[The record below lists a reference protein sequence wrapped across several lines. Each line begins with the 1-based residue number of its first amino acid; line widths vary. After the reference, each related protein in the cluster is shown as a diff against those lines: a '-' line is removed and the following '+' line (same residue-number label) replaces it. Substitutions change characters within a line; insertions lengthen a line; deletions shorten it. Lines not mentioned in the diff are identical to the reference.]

1 MKRLIVLGTLV
12 LMGSLSRGALLE
24 TTSEAERFIDQ
35 HYTTERSRRL
45 ALKKLDAILDDAKLS
60 DADKEARVRA
70 AFLVVRSPAANAGD
84 AGDRLLY
91 TAVLTWRVHSLA
103 VAHDLD
109 GRYES
114 IVSRERLAEAK
125 SSQSAEAS
133 SERRR
138 ADGQASA
145 AEKSGALN
153 AEAGLVFGIIP
164 KLAANAE
171 GRTAKTSSS
180 TSSSGSASAWTRQ
193 DQAALNNRYESVMKE
208 LSATKLSG
216 LHIRFVVEFTNH
228 SDRDMVVPEGSVIPV
243 YAGSASFSVMA
254 KMESSVALNIPARGT
269 VDIAFRGDLAT
280 TAARE
285 LVDFMR
291 TRAPVIAPE
300 KSPLLVIRS
309 TDGAVRNAVN
319 ESARVACARIVCGA
333 YAWNVRRT
341 LDGRPVTIR
350 QALEAVNSRYDVPP
364 FAWEGNRLKT
374 VCGAV
379 CGAFDLERVP
389 CVETDAGISIGW
401 DDILEPLPD
410 GDLRFG
416 VMKAKVFVQAR
427 NRRWD
432 DLTPES
438 RQKLVARLSELDRDR
453 TAQCLLG
460 MCYERGLG
468 FEKSDAEAVKWYR
481 KSAEQGYAIA
491 QNNLGYMYSDGR
503 GVEQSEA
510 EAVKW
515 YRKAAE
521 QGHVYAQY
529 NLGTCYD
536 EGRGVKQSDAEAVK
550 WYRKSAEQG
559 DADAQNNLGVMY
571 ESGRGVE
578 QSNVEAVKW
587 YRKSAEQGDATAQC
601 NLGVMYENGRGVEQS
616 EAEAV
621 KWYRKSAEQGYA
633 CAQCNLGVMYENGRG
648 VEQSEA
654 EAVKWYRKSAEQG
667 YACAQCNLGLM
678 YEKGRGVEQ
687 SDMEA
692 VKWYR
697 KSAEQGYARA
707 QCYLGEMYY
716 DGRGVEKSD
725 MEAVKWA
732 RKSAEQGYARA
743 QCHLGFMYEEGRGVE
758 QSDMEAVKWYRKSAE
773 QGHAT
778 AQCNLGWMYES
789 GRGVEQSNVEA
800 VKWYRK
806 AAEQGHATAQC
817 NLGWMYENGRGVEQ
831 SNVEAAKWY
840 RKAAE
845 QGNSRAQYNLGE
857 MYYYGRGVEQ
867 SDVEAAKW
875 YHKSAEQGY
884 INAQNDLGW
893 MYRNG
898 RGVEQSDMEAV
909 KWYRKSAEQGHA
921 TAQKNLAWMYREGR
935 GVERSNA
942 EAIKWYR
949 KAEQNGCKLSDNER
963 NFMNGVTR

>member
-1 MKRLIVLGTLV
+1 MKRLIVLGALA

-60 DADKEARVRA
+60 DAGKEARVRA

-491 QNNLGYMYSDGR
+491 QNNLGYMYMYSDGR

-536 EGRGVKQSDAEAVK
+536 KGRGVKQSDAEAVK

-559 DADAQNNLGVMY
+559 YAYAQNNLGVMY
-571 ESGRGVE
+571 ENGRGVEQSDVEAVKWYRKAAEQGDADAQCDLGWMYRNGHGVGQSDTEAVKWYRKSAEQGNATAQCNLGWMYESGRGVEQSNVEAVKWYRKSAEQGYVRAQYNLGVMYGNGRGVE

-601 NLGVMYENGRGVEQS
+601 NLGWMYEN
-616 EAEAV
+616 
-621 KWYRKSAEQGYA
+621 
-633 CAQCNLGVMYENGRG
+633 
-648 VEQSEA
+648 
-654 EAVKWYRKSAEQG
+654 
-667 YACAQCNLGLM
+667 
-678 YEKGRGVEQ
+678 
-687 SDMEA
+687 
-692 VKWYR
+692 
-697 KSAEQGYARA
+697 
-707 QCYLGEMYY
+707 
-716 DGRGVEKSD
+716 
-725 MEAVKWA
+725 
-732 RKSAEQGYARA
+732 
-743 QCHLGFMYEEGRGVE
+743 
-758 QSDMEAVKWYRKSAE
+758 
-773 QGHAT
+773 
-778 AQCNLGWMYES
+778 

-806 AAEQGHATAQC
+806 SAEQGNARAQC
-817 NLGWMYENGRGVEQ
+817 NLGWMYQNGHGVGQ
-831 SNVEAAKWY
+831 SDAEAVKWY
-840 RKAAE
+840 RKSTE
-845 QGNSRAQYNLGE
+845 QGNAYAQNNLGF
-857 MYYYGRGVEQ
+857 MYE
-867 SDVEAAKW
+867 K
-875 YHKSAEQGY
+875 
-884 INAQNDLGW
+884 
-893 MYRNG
+893 G

>member
-1 MKRLIVLGTLV
+1 MKRLIVLGTLALV
-12 LMGSLSRGALLE
+12 GSLSRGALLE

-164 KLAANAE
+164 KLASNAE

-228 SDRDMVVPEGSVIPV
+228 SDRDMVVPEGSIIPV

-341 LDGRPVTIR
+341 LDGQPVTIR

-364 FAWEGNRLKT
+364 FAWEGNWLKT

-401 DDILEPLPD
+401 DDISEPLPD

-468 FEKSDAEAVKWYR
+468 LEKSDVEAVKWYR

-559 DADAQNNLGVMY
+559 YGFAQGL
-571 ESGRGVE
+571 
-578 QSNVEAVKW
+578 
-587 YRKSAEQGDATAQC
+587 
-601 NLGVMYENGRGVEQS
+601 
-616 EAEAV
+616 
-621 KWYRKSAEQGYA
+621 
-633 CAQCNLGVMYENGRG
+633 
-648 VEQSEA
+648 
-654 EAVKWYRKSAEQG
+654 
-667 YACAQCNLGLM
+667 LGLM

-687 SDMEA
+687 SDTEA

-697 KSAEQGYARA
+697 KFAEQGDAIA
-707 QCYLGEMYY
+707 QFL
-716 DGRGVEKSD
+716 
-725 MEAVKWA
+725 
-732 RKSAEQGYARA
+732 
-743 QCHLGFMYEEGRGVE
+743 LGFMYQKGRGVE
-758 QSDMEAVKWYRKSAE
+758 QSDMEAAKWYRKSAE
-773 QGHAT
+773 QGDAD
-778 AQCNLGWMYES
+778 AQNKLGYMYQN
-789 GRGVEQSNVEA
+789 GRGVEQSDVEA

-806 AAEQGHATAQC
+806 AAEQGHANAQ
-817 NLGWMYENGRGVEQ
+817 NDLGWMYQKGRGVEQ

-840 RKAAE
+840 RKSAE
-845 QGNSRAQYNLGE
+845 QGNFHAQFNLGL
-857 MYYYGRGVEQ
+857 MYQNGHGVEQSDMEAVKWFRKSAEQGHAGAQFNLGWMYQKGRGVEQ

-875 YHKSAEQGY
+875 F
-884 INAQNDLGW
+884 
-893 MYRNG
+893 
-898 RGVEQSDMEAV
+898 
-909 KWYRKSAEQGHA
+909 RKSAEQGHA
-921 TAQKNLAWMYREGR
+921 TAQNWLAWMYREGH
-935 GVERSNA
+935 GLEQSNA

-963 NFMNGVTR
+963 NFMNRVTR

>member
-1 MKRLIVLGTLV
+1 MKMKRLIVLGTLA

-125 SSQSAEAS
+125 SAQSAETS

-401 DDILEPLPD
+401 DDISEPLPD

-460 MCYERGLG
+460 MCYDRGLG
-468 FEKSDAEAVKWYR
+468 LEKSDAEAVKWYR

-491 QNNLGYMYSDGR
+491 QNQLGYMYQKGR
-503 GVEQSEA
+503 GVEQSNVEA
-510 EAVKW
+510 VKWFRKSAEQGNATAQFNLGWMYENGRGVEKSNTEAVKW
-515 YRKAAE
+515 YRKSAE
-521 QGHVYAQY
+521 QGNARSQC
-529 NLGTCYD
+529 NLGEMYVN
-536 EGRGVKQSDAEAVK
+536 GRGVEKSNTEAVK

-559 DADAQNNLGVMY
+559 DASAQV
-571 ESGRGVE
+571 S
-578 QSNVEAVKW
+578 
-587 YRKSAEQGDATAQC
+587 
-601 NLGVMYENGRGVEQS
+601 
-616 EAEAV
+616 
-621 KWYRKSAEQGYA
+621 
-633 CAQCNLGVMYENGRG
+633 
-648 VEQSEA
+648 
-654 EAVKWYRKSAEQG
+654 
-667 YACAQCNLGLM
+667 LGLM
-678 YEKGRGVEQ
+678 YENGRGVEQ

-697 KSAEQGYARA
+697 KSAEQGYGLA
-707 QCYLGEMYY
+707 QGFLGWMYEN
-716 DGRGVEKSD
+716 GRGVEKSNT
-725 MEAVKWA
+725 
-732 RKSAEQGYARA
+732 
-743 QCHLGFMYEEGRGVE
+743 
-758 QSDMEAVKWYRKSAE
+758 EAVKWYRKFAE
-773 QGHAT
+773 QGDAT
-778 AQCNLGWMYES
+778 AQSNLGVMYAD

-800 VKWYRK
+800 VKWF
-806 AAEQGHATAQC
+806 
-817 NLGWMYENGRGVEQ
+817 
-831 SNVEAAKWY
+831 
-840 RKAAE
+840 
-845 QGNSRAQYNLGE
+845 
-857 MYYYGRGVEQ
+857 
-867 SDVEAAKW
+867 
-875 YHKSAEQGY
+875 
-884 INAQNDLGW
+884 
-893 MYRNG
+893 
-898 RGVEQSDMEAV
+898 
-909 KWYRKSAEQGHA
+909 RKSAEQGNA

>member
-1 MKRLIVLGTLV
+1 MKMKRLIVLGTLA

-125 SSQSAEAS
+125 SAQSAETS

-401 DDILEPLPD
+401 DDISEPLPD

-460 MCYERGLG
+460 MCYDRGLG
-468 FEKSDAEAVKWYR
+468 LEKSDAEAVKWYR
-481 KSAEQGYAIA
+481 KSAEQGNATA
-491 QNNLGYMYSDGR
+491 QFNLGWMYQKGR
-503 GVEQSEA
+503 GVEQSNVEA
-510 EAVKW
+510 VKWFRKSAEQGNATAQFNLGWMYENGRGVEKSNTEAVKW
-515 YRKAAE
+515 YRKSAE
-521 QGHVYAQY
+521 QGNARSQC
-529 NLGTCYD
+529 NLGEMYVN
-536 EGRGVKQSDAEAVK
+536 GRGVEKSNTEAVK

-559 DADAQNNLGVMY
+559 DASAQV
-571 ESGRGVE
+571 S
-578 QSNVEAVKW
+578 
-587 YRKSAEQGDATAQC
+587 
-601 NLGVMYENGRGVEQS
+601 
-616 EAEAV
+616 
-621 KWYRKSAEQGYA
+621 
-633 CAQCNLGVMYENGRG
+633 
-648 VEQSEA
+648 
-654 EAVKWYRKSAEQG
+654 
-667 YACAQCNLGLM
+667 LGLM
-678 YEKGRGVEQ
+678 YENGRGVEQ

-697 KSAEQGYARA
+697 KSAEQGYGLA
-707 QCYLGEMYY
+707 QGFLGWMYEN
-716 DGRGVEKSD
+716 GRGVEKSNT
-725 MEAVKWA
+725 
-732 RKSAEQGYARA
+732 
-743 QCHLGFMYEEGRGVE
+743 
-758 QSDMEAVKWYRKSAE
+758 EAVKWYRKFAE
-773 QGHAT
+773 QGDAT
-778 AQCNLGWMYES
+778 AQSNLGVMYAD

-800 VKWYRK
+800 VKWF
-806 AAEQGHATAQC
+806 
-817 NLGWMYENGRGVEQ
+817 
-831 SNVEAAKWY
+831 
-840 RKAAE
+840 
-845 QGNSRAQYNLGE
+845 
-857 MYYYGRGVEQ
+857 
-867 SDVEAAKW
+867 
-875 YHKSAEQGY
+875 
-884 INAQNDLGW
+884 
-893 MYRNG
+893 
-898 RGVEQSDMEAV
+898 
-909 KWYRKSAEQGHA
+909 RKSAEQGNA

>member
-1 MKRLIVLGTLV
+1 MKRLIVLGTLALV
-12 LMGSLSRGALLE
+12 GSLSRGALLE

-125 SSQSAEAS
+125 SAQSAETS

-208 LSATKLSG
+208 LSATKLTG

-341 LDGRPVTIR
+341 LDGQPVTIR

-401 DDILEPLPD
+401 DDISEPLPD
-410 GDLRFG
+410 GNLRFG

-468 FEKSDAEAVKWYR
+468 LEKSDAEAVKWYR

-491 QNNLGYMYSDGR
+491 QNNLGWMYQKGRGVEQSDVEAVKWYRKSAEQGFFRAQYNLGEMYYYGHGVKQSDVEAATWYRKSAEQGCAVAQGDLGWMYESGRGVEQSDVEAVKWYRKAAEQGDARAQCNLGWMYESGR

-521 QGHVYAQY
+521 QGDARAQCNLGVMYQNGRGVEQSDVEAVKWYHKAAEQGYARAQY
-529 NLGTCYD
+529 NLGVMYQN
-536 EGRGVKQSDAEAVK
+536 GRGVEQSDVEAVK

-559 DADAQNNLGVMY
+559 DATAQVSLGWMYENGRGVEQSDMEAVKWYRKSAEQGNATAQFNLGWMY
-571 ESGRGVE
+571 ANGRGVE

-587 YRKSAEQGDATAQC
+587 YRKSAEQGDASAQ
-601 NLGVMYENGRGVEQS
+601 V
-616 EAEAV
+616 
-621 KWYRKSAEQGYA
+621 
-633 CAQCNLGVMYENGRG
+633 
-648 VEQSEA
+648 
-654 EAVKWYRKSAEQG
+654 
-667 YACAQCNLGLM
+667 
-678 YEKGRGVEQ
+678 
-687 SDMEA
+687 
-692 VKWYR
+692 
-697 KSAEQGYARA
+697 
-707 QCYLGEMYY
+707 
-716 DGRGVEKSD
+716 
-725 MEAVKWA
+725 
-732 RKSAEQGYARA
+732 
-743 QCHLGFMYEEGRGVE
+743 
-758 QSDMEAVKWYRKSAE
+758 
-773 QGHAT
+773 
-778 AQCNLGWMYES
+778 NLGWMY
-789 GRGVEQSNVEA
+789 A
-800 VKWYRK
+800 
-806 AAEQGHATAQC
+806 
-817 NLGWMYENGRGVEQ
+817 
-831 SNVEAAKWY
+831 
-840 RKAAE
+840 
-845 QGNSRAQYNLGE
+845 
-857 MYYYGRGVEQ
+857 
-867 SDVEAAKW
+867 
-875 YHKSAEQGY
+875 
-884 INAQNDLGW
+884 
-893 MYRNG
+893 NG

-909 KWYRKSAEQGHA
+909 KWYRKSAEQGNARSQCNLGEMYQNGRGVEQSDTEAVKWYRKSAESGNAVAQFNLGWMYQKGRGVEQSDMEAAKWFRKSAEQGHA
-921 TAQKNLAWMYREGR
+921 TAQNWLAWMYREGR
-935 GVERSNA
+935 GVERSNV

>member
-1 MKRLIVLGTLV
+1 MKMKRLIVLGTLV
-12 LMGSLSRGALLE
+12 LVGSLSRGALLE

-125 SSQSAEAS
+125 SAQSAEAS

-208 LSATKLSG
+208 LSATKLIG

-389 CVETDAGISIGW
+389 CVEADAGISIGW
-401 DDILEPLPD
+401 DDISEPLPD

-468 FEKSDAEAVKWYR
+468 FEKSDVEAVKWYR

-491 QNNLGYMYSDGR
+491 QNNLGGMYESGCGVEQSNVEAVKWYRTSAEQGFFRAQYNLGEMYYYGHGVKQSDVEAAKWYRKSAEQGYAVAQGDLGWMYESGR

-521 QGHVYAQY
+521 QG
-529 NLGTCYD
+529 
-536 EGRGVKQSDAEAVK
+536 DA
-550 WYRKSAEQG
+550 R
-559 DADAQNNLGVMY
+559 
-571 ESGRGVE
+571 
-578 QSNVEAVKW
+578 
-587 YRKSAEQGDATAQC
+587 
-601 NLGVMYENGRGVEQS
+601 
-616 EAEAV
+616 
-621 KWYRKSAEQGYA
+621 
-633 CAQCNLGVMYENGRG
+633 
-648 VEQSEA
+648 
-654 EAVKWYRKSAEQG
+654 
-667 YACAQCNLGLM
+667 
-678 YEKGRGVEQ
+678 
-687 SDMEA
+687 
-692 VKWYR
+692 
-697 KSAEQGYARA
+697 
-707 QCYLGEMYY
+707 
-716 DGRGVEKSD
+716 
-725 MEAVKWA
+725 
-732 RKSAEQGYARA
+732 
-743 QCHLGFMYEEGRGVE
+743 
-758 QSDMEAVKWYRKSAE
+758 
-773 QGHAT
+773 

-800 VKWYRK
+800 VKWFRK
-806 AAEQGHATAQC
+806 SAEQGDADAQNKLGYMYQNGRGVEQSDTEAVKWYRKSAEQGNATAQF
-817 NLGWMYENGRGVEQ
+817 NLGWMYANGRGVEQ

-840 RKAAE
+840 RK
-845 QGNSRAQYNLGE
+845 
-857 MYYYGRGVEQ
+857 
-867 SDVEAAKW
+867 
-875 YHKSAEQGY
+875 SADQ
-884 INAQNDLGW
+884 
-893 MYRNG
+893 
-898 RGVEQSDMEAV
+898 
-909 KWYRKSAEQGHA
+909 
-921 TAQKNLAWMYREGR
+921 
-935 GVERSNA
+935 
-942 EAIKWYR
+942 
-949 KAEQNGCKLSDNER
+949 
-963 NFMNGVTR
+963 

>member
-1 MKRLIVLGTLV
+1 MKRLIVLGTLALV
-12 LMGSLSRGALLE
+12 GSLSRGALLE

-70 AFLVVRSPAANAGD
+70 AFLVVRSPEANAGD

-125 SSQSAEAS
+125 SAQSAEAS

-180 TSSSGSASAWTRQ
+180 TSSSSSASAWTRQ

-401 DDILEPLPD
+401 DDISEPLPD

-460 MCYERGLG
+460 MCHDRGLG

-491 QNNLGYMYSDGR
+491 QNNLGCMYSDGR
-503 GVEQSEA
+503 GVEQS
-510 EAVKW
+510 
-515 YRKAAE
+515 
-521 QGHVYAQY
+521 
-529 NLGTCYD
+529 
-536 EGRGVKQSDAEAVK
+536 
-550 WYRKSAEQG
+550 
-559 DADAQNNLGVMY
+559 
-571 ESGRGVE
+571 
-578 QSNVEAVKW
+578 NVEA
-587 YRKSAEQGDATAQC
+587 A
-601 NLGVMYENGRGVEQS
+601 
-616 EAEAV
+616 
-621 KWYRKSAEQGYA
+621 KWYRKSAEQGYFH
-633 CAQCNLGVMYENGRG
+633 AQF
-648 VEQSEA
+648 
-654 EAVKWYRKSAEQG
+654 
-667 YACAQCNLGLM
+667 NLGLM
-678 YEKGRGVEQ
+678 YQNGHGVEQ

-692 VKWYR
+692 VKW
-697 KSAEQGYARA
+697 
-707 QCYLGEMYY
+707 
-716 DGRGVEKSD
+716 
-725 MEAVKWA
+725 
-732 RKSAEQGYARA
+732 
-743 QCHLGFMYEEGRGVE
+743 F
-758 QSDMEAVKWYRKSAE
+758 RKSAE

-806 AAEQGHATAQC
+806 AAEQGHATAQCNLGWMYESGRGVEQSNVEAVKWYRKAAEQGNSRAQC

>member
-1 MKRLIVLGTLV
+1 MKRLIVLGTLA
-12 LMGSLSRGALLE
+12 LMGSLSCGALLE

-125 SSQSAEAS
+125 SAQSAETS

-254 KMESSVALNIPARGT
+254 KMESSVALNIPSRGT

-333 YAWNVRRT
+333 YAWNVRRM

-389 CVETDAGISIGW
+389 CVEADAGISIGW
-401 DDILEPLPD
+401 DDISEPLPD

-468 FEKSDAEAVKWYR
+468 LEKSDAEAVKWYR

-491 QNNLGYMYSDGR
+491 QNRLGNMY
-503 GVEQSEA
+503 Q
-510 EAVKW
+510 K
-515 YRKAAE
+515 
-521 QGHVYAQY
+521 
-529 NLGTCYD
+529 
-536 EGRGVKQSDAEAVK
+536 
-550 WYRKSAEQG
+550 
-559 DADAQNNLGVMY
+559 
-571 ESGRGVE
+571 GRGVE

-587 YRKSAEQGDATAQC
+587 YRKSAEQGNATAQF
-601 NLGVMYENGRGVEQS
+601 NLGWMYENGRGVEKSNTEAVKWFRKSAEQGDAIAQNKLGYMYQNGRGVEQS
-616 EAEAV
+616 NVEAVKWFRKSAEQGNAAAQFNLGWMYQKGRGVEQSDMEAV
-621 KWYRKSAEQGYA
+621 KWYRKSAEQGA
-633 CAQCNLGVMYENGRG
+633 AIAQLLLGF
-648 VEQSEA
+648 
-654 EAVKWYRKSAEQG
+654 
-667 YACAQCNLGLM
+667 M

-697 KSAEQGYARA
+697 KSAEQGAAIA
-707 QCYLGEMYY
+707 QLL
-716 DGRGVEKSD
+716 
-725 MEAVKWA
+725 
-732 RKSAEQGYARA
+732 
-743 QCHLGFMYEEGRGVE
+743 LGFMYEKGRGVE

-773 QGHAT
+773 
-778 AQCNLGWMYES
+778 LG
-789 GRGVEQSNVEA
+789 N
-800 VKWYRK
+800 
-806 AAEQGHATAQC
+806 
-817 NLGWMYENGRGVEQ
+817 
-831 SNVEAAKWY
+831 
-840 RKAAE
+840 
-845 QGNSRAQYNLGE
+845 
-857 MYYYGRGVEQ
+857 
-867 SDVEAAKW
+867 
-875 YHKSAEQGY
+875 
-884 INAQNDLGW
+884 
-893 MYRNG
+893 
-898 RGVEQSDMEAV
+898 
-909 KWYRKSAEQGHA
+909 A

>member
-1 MKRLIVLGTLV
+1 MKMKRLIVLGTLA

-125 SSQSAEAS
+125 SAQSAETS

-401 DDILEPLPD
+401 DDISEPLPD

-432 DLTPES
+432 DMTPES

-460 MCYERGLG
+460 MCYDRGLG
-468 FEKSDAEAVKWYR
+468 LEKSDAEAVKWYR
-481 KSAEQGYAIA
+481 KSAEQGNATA
-491 QNNLGYMYSDGR
+491 QFNLGWMYQKGR
-503 GVEQSEA
+503 GVEQSNVEA
-510 EAVKW
+510 VKWFRKSAEQGNATAQFNLGWMYENGRGVEKSNTEAVKW
-515 YRKAAE
+515 YRKSAE
-521 QGHVYAQY
+521 QGNARSQC
-529 NLGTCYD
+529 NLGEMYVN
-536 EGRGVKQSDAEAVK
+536 GRGVEKSNTEAVK

-559 DADAQNNLGVMY
+559 DASAQV
-571 ESGRGVE
+571 S
-578 QSNVEAVKW
+578 
-587 YRKSAEQGDATAQC
+587 
-601 NLGVMYENGRGVEQS
+601 
-616 EAEAV
+616 
-621 KWYRKSAEQGYA
+621 
-633 CAQCNLGVMYENGRG
+633 
-648 VEQSEA
+648 
-654 EAVKWYRKSAEQG
+654 
-667 YACAQCNLGLM
+667 LGLM
-678 YEKGRGVEQ
+678 YENGRGVEQ

-697 KSAEQGYARA
+697 KSAEQGYGLA
-707 QCYLGEMYY
+707 QGFLGWMYEN
-716 DGRGVEKSD
+716 GRGVEKSNT
-725 MEAVKWA
+725 
-732 RKSAEQGYARA
+732 
-743 QCHLGFMYEEGRGVE
+743 
-758 QSDMEAVKWYRKSAE
+758 EAVKWYRKFAE
-773 QGHAT
+773 QGDAT
-778 AQCNLGWMYES
+778 AQSNLGVMYAD

-800 VKWYRK
+800 VKWF
-806 AAEQGHATAQC
+806 
-817 NLGWMYENGRGVEQ
+817 
-831 SNVEAAKWY
+831 
-840 RKAAE
+840 
-845 QGNSRAQYNLGE
+845 
-857 MYYYGRGVEQ
+857 
-867 SDVEAAKW
+867 
-875 YHKSAEQGY
+875 
-884 INAQNDLGW
+884 
-893 MYRNG
+893 
-898 RGVEQSDMEAV
+898 
-909 KWYRKSAEQGHA
+909 RKSAEQGNA

>member
-1 MKRLIVLGTLV
+1 MKRLIVLGTLALV
-12 LMGSLSRGALLE
+12 GSLSRGALLE

-70 AFLVVRSPAANAGD
+70 AFLVVRSPEANAGD

-125 SSQSAEAS
+125 SAQSAEAS

-180 TSSSGSASAWTRQ
+180 TSSSSSASAWTRQ

-401 DDILEPLPD
+401 DDISEPLPD

-460 MCYERGLG
+460 MCHDRGLG

-491 QNNLGYMYSDGR
+491 QNNLGCMYSDGR
-503 GVEQSEA
+503 GVEQS
-510 EAVKW
+510 
-515 YRKAAE
+515 
-521 QGHVYAQY
+521 
-529 NLGTCYD
+529 
-536 EGRGVKQSDAEAVK
+536 
-550 WYRKSAEQG
+550 
-559 DADAQNNLGVMY
+559 
-571 ESGRGVE
+571 
-578 QSNVEAVKW
+578 NVEA
-587 YRKSAEQGDATAQC
+587 A
-601 NLGVMYENGRGVEQS
+601 
-616 EAEAV
+616 
-621 KWYRKSAEQGYA
+621 KWYRKSAEQGYFH
-633 CAQCNLGVMYENGRG
+633 AQF
-648 VEQSEA
+648 
-654 EAVKWYRKSAEQG
+654 
-667 YACAQCNLGLM
+667 NLGLM
-678 YEKGRGVEQ
+678 YQNGHGVEQ

-692 VKWYR
+692 VKW
-697 KSAEQGYARA
+697 
-707 QCYLGEMYY
+707 
-716 DGRGVEKSD
+716 
-725 MEAVKWA
+725 
-732 RKSAEQGYARA
+732 
-743 QCHLGFMYEEGRGVE
+743 F
-758 QSDMEAVKWYRKSAE
+758 RKSAE

-817 NLGWMYENGRGVEQ
+817 NLGWMYESGRGVEQ

>member
-1 MKRLIVLGTLV
+1 MKRLIVLGALA

-341 LDGRPVTIR
+341 LDGQPVTIR

-389 CVETDAGISIGW
+389 CVETDAGVSIGW
-401 DDILEPLPD
+401 DDISEPLPD
-410 GDLRFG
+410 GDLHFG

-460 MCYERGLG
+460 MCYECGLG

-481 KSAEQGYAIA
+481 KSAEQGHATA
-491 QNNLGYMYSDGR
+491 QCNLGNMYIG
-503 GVEQSEA
+503 
-510 EAVKW
+510 
-515 YRKAAE
+515 
-521 QGHVYAQY
+521 
-529 NLGTCYD
+529 
-536 EGRGVKQSDAEAVK
+536 
-550 WYRKSAEQG
+550 
-559 DADAQNNLGVMY
+559 
-571 ESGRGVE
+571 GRGVE

-587 YRKSAEQGDATAQC
+587 YRKSAEQGYARAQC
-601 NLGVMYENGRGVEQS
+601 NLGVMYDDGRGVE
-616 EAEAV
+616 
-621 KWYRKSAEQGYA
+621 K
-633 CAQCNLGVMYENGRG
+633 
-648 VEQSEA
+648 
-654 EAVKWYRKSAEQG
+654 
-667 YACAQCNLGLM
+667 
-678 YEKGRGVEQ
+678 

-707 QCYLGEMYY
+707 QCNLGCMY
-716 DGRGVEKSD
+716 
-725 MEAVKWA
+725 
-732 RKSAEQGYARA
+732 QN
-743 QCHLGFMYEEGRGVE
+743 GRGVE
-758 QSDMEAVKWYRKSAE
+758 QSDTEAVKWYRKSAE
-773 QGHAT
+773 QGYVT
-778 AQCNLGWMYES
+778 AQGNLGFMYQK
-789 GRGVEQSNVEA
+789 GRGVEQSDTEA

-806 AAEQGHATAQC
+806 SAEQGYATGQN
-817 NLGWMYENGRGVEQ
+817 NLGFMYQNGRGVEQ
-831 SNVEAAKWY
+831 SDTEAVKWY
-840 RKAAE
+840 RKSAE
-845 QGNSRAQYNLGE
+845 QGYVTAQGNLGF
-857 MYYYGRGVEQ
+857 MYQKGRGVEQ

-875 YHKSAEQGY
+875 YRKSAEQG
-884 INAQNDLGW
+884 NATAQFLLGF
-893 MYRNG
+893 MYEKG

-909 KWYRKSAEQGHA
+909 KWFRKSAEQGHA
-921 TAQKNLAWMYREGR
+921 TAQNWLAWMYREGR

>member
-1 MKRLIVLGTLV
+1 MKMKRLIVLGTLV
-12 LMGSLSRGALLE
+12 LVGSLSRGALLE

-125 SSQSAEAS
+125 SAQSAEAS

-208 LSATKLSG
+208 LSATKLIG

-389 CVETDAGISIGW
+389 CVEADAGISIGW
-401 DDILEPLPD
+401 DDISEPLPD

-468 FEKSDAEAVKWYR
+468 FEKSDVEAVKWYR

-491 QNNLGYMYSDGR
+491 QNNLGGMYESGCGVEQSNVEAVKWYRKSAEQGFFRAQYNLGEMYYYGHGVKQSDVEAAKWYRKSAEQGYAVAQGDLGWMYESGR

-521 QGHVYAQY
+521 QG
-529 NLGTCYD
+529 
-536 EGRGVKQSDAEAVK
+536 DA
-550 WYRKSAEQG
+550 R
-559 DADAQNNLGVMY
+559 
-571 ESGRGVE
+571 
-578 QSNVEAVKW
+578 
-587 YRKSAEQGDATAQC
+587 
-601 NLGVMYENGRGVEQS
+601 
-616 EAEAV
+616 
-621 KWYRKSAEQGYA
+621 
-633 CAQCNLGVMYENGRG
+633 
-648 VEQSEA
+648 
-654 EAVKWYRKSAEQG
+654 
-667 YACAQCNLGLM
+667 
-678 YEKGRGVEQ
+678 
-687 SDMEA
+687 
-692 VKWYR
+692 
-697 KSAEQGYARA
+697 
-707 QCYLGEMYY
+707 
-716 DGRGVEKSD
+716 
-725 MEAVKWA
+725 
-732 RKSAEQGYARA
+732 
-743 QCHLGFMYEEGRGVE
+743 
-758 QSDMEAVKWYRKSAE
+758 
-773 QGHAT
+773 

-800 VKWYRK
+800 VKWFRK
-806 AAEQGHATAQC
+806 SAEQGDADAQNKLGYMYQNGRGVEQSDTEAVKWYRKSAEQGNATAQF
-817 NLGWMYENGRGVEQ
+817 NLGWMYANGRGVEQ

-840 RKAAE
+840 RK
-845 QGNSRAQYNLGE
+845 
-857 MYYYGRGVEQ
+857 
-867 SDVEAAKW
+867 
-875 YHKSAEQGY
+875 SAEQGY
-884 INAQNDLGW
+884 AIAQNNLGW
-893 MYRNG
+893 MYENG
-898 RGVEQSDMEAV
+898 RGVEKSNTEAV

>member
-1 MKRLIVLGTLV
+1 MKRLIVLGALA

-341 LDGRPVTIR
+341 LDGQPVTIR

-389 CVETDAGISIGW
+389 CVETDAGVSIGW
-401 DDILEPLPD
+401 DDISEPLPD
-410 GDLRFG
+410 GDLHFG

-460 MCYERGLG
+460 MCYECGLG

-481 KSAEQGYAIA
+481 KSAEQGHATA
-491 QNNLGYMYSDGR
+491 QCNLGNMYIG
-503 GVEQSEA
+503 
-510 EAVKW
+510 
-515 YRKAAE
+515 
-521 QGHVYAQY
+521 
-529 NLGTCYD
+529 
-536 EGRGVKQSDAEAVK
+536 
-550 WYRKSAEQG
+550 
-559 DADAQNNLGVMY
+559 
-571 ESGRGVE
+571 GRGVE

-587 YRKSAEQGDATAQC
+587 YRKSAEQGYARAQC
-601 NLGVMYENGRGVEQS
+601 NLGVMYDDGRGVE
-616 EAEAV
+616 
-621 KWYRKSAEQGYA
+621 K
-633 CAQCNLGVMYENGRG
+633 
-648 VEQSEA
+648 
-654 EAVKWYRKSAEQG
+654 
-667 YACAQCNLGLM
+667 
-678 YEKGRGVEQ
+678 

-707 QCYLGEMYY
+707 QCNLGCMY
-716 DGRGVEKSD
+716 
-725 MEAVKWA
+725 
-732 RKSAEQGYARA
+732 QN
-743 QCHLGFMYEEGRGVE
+743 GRGVE
-758 QSDMEAVKWYRKSAE
+758 QSDTEAVKWYRKSAE
-773 QGHAT
+773 QGYVT
-778 AQCNLGWMYES
+778 AQGNLGFMY
-789 GRGVEQSNVEA
+789 Q
-800 VKWYRK
+800 K
-806 AAEQGHATAQC
+806 
-817 NLGWMYENGRGVEQ
+817 
-831 SNVEAAKWY
+831 
-840 RKAAE
+840 
-845 QGNSRAQYNLGE
+845 
-857 MYYYGRGVEQ
+857 GRGVEQ

-875 YHKSAEQGY
+875 YRKSAEQG
-884 INAQNDLGW
+884 NATAQFLLGF
-893 MYRNG
+893 MYEKG

-909 KWYRKSAEQGHA
+909 KWFRKSAEQGHA
-921 TAQKNLAWMYREGR
+921 TAQNWLAWMYREGR

>member
-1 MKRLIVLGTLV
+1 MNRLIVLGTLA

-180 TSSSGSASAWTRQ
+180 TSSSSSASAWTRQ

-254 KMESSVALNIPARGT
+254 KMESSGALNIPARGT
-269 VDIAFRGDLAT
+269 VDIAFRGDHAT

-401 DDILEPLPD
+401 DDISEPLPD

-432 DLTPES
+432 DLTPKS

-460 MCYERGLG
+460 MCYDCGLG
-468 FEKSDAEAVKWYR
+468 LEKSDAEAVKWYR

-491 QNNLGYMYSDGR
+491 QNQLGYMYQKGR
-503 GVEQSEA
+503 GVEQSNVEA
-510 EAVKW
+510 VKWFRKSAEQGNATAQFNLGWMYENGRGVEKSNTEAVKW
-515 YRKAAE
+515 YRKSAE
-521 QGHVYAQY
+521 QGNARSQC
-529 NLGTCYD
+529 NLGEMYVN
-536 EGRGVKQSDAEAVK
+536 GRGVEKSNTEAVK

-559 DADAQNNLGVMY
+559 DASAQVSLG
-571 ESGRGVE
+571 
-578 QSNVEAVKW
+578 W
-587 YRKSAEQGDATAQC
+587 
-601 NLGVMYENGRGVEQS
+601 MYEN
-616 EAEAV
+616 
-621 KWYRKSAEQGYA
+621 
-633 CAQCNLGVMYENGRG
+633 
-648 VEQSEA
+648 
-654 EAVKWYRKSAEQG
+654 
-667 YACAQCNLGLM
+667 
-678 YEKGRGVEQ
+678 GRGVEQ

-697 KSAEQGYARA
+697 KSAEQGYGLA
-707 QCYLGEMYY
+707 QGFLGRMYEN
-716 DGRGVEKSD
+716 GRGVKKSNT
-725 MEAVKWA
+725 
-732 RKSAEQGYARA
+732 
-743 QCHLGFMYEEGRGVE
+743 
-758 QSDMEAVKWYRKSAE
+758 EAVKWYRKFAE
-773 QGHAT
+773 QGDAT
-778 AQCNLGWMYES
+778 AQSYLGVMYAD

-800 VKWYRK
+800 VKWF
-806 AAEQGHATAQC
+806 
-817 NLGWMYENGRGVEQ
+817 
-831 SNVEAAKWY
+831 
-840 RKAAE
+840 
-845 QGNSRAQYNLGE
+845 
-857 MYYYGRGVEQ
+857 
-867 SDVEAAKW
+867 
-875 YHKSAEQGY
+875 
-884 INAQNDLGW
+884 
-893 MYRNG
+893 
-898 RGVEQSDMEAV
+898 
-909 KWYRKSAEQGHA
+909 RKSAEQGNA

>member
-1 MKRLIVLGTLV
+1 MKRLIVLGTLA

-70 AFLVVRSPAANAGD
+70 AFLVVRSPEANAGD

-171 GRTAKTSSS
+171 GRTAKTTSS

-216 LHIRFVVEFTNH
+216 IHIRFVVEFTNH

-254 KMESSVALNIPARGT
+254 KMESSVVLNIPARST

-319 ESARVACARIVCGA
+319 ESSRVACARIVCGA

-374 VCGAV
+374 VCGAA
-379 CGAFDLERVP
+379 CGAFDLDRVP

-401 DDILEPLPD
+401 DDISEPLPD

-438 RQKLVARLSELDRDR
+438 RQKLIARLSELDHDR

-460 MCYERGLG
+460 MCHERGLG
-468 FEKSDAEAVKWYR
+468 FKKSDAEAVKWYR
-481 KSAEQGYAIA
+481 RAAEQGEAIA
-491 QNNLGYMYSDGR
+491 QNNLGG
-503 GVEQSEA
+503 
-510 EAVKW
+510 
-515 YRKAAE
+515 
-521 QGHVYAQY
+521 
-529 NLGTCYD
+529 
-536 EGRGVKQSDAEAVK
+536 
-550 WYRKSAEQG
+550 
-559 DADAQNNLGVMY
+559 MY
-571 ESGRGVE
+571 ENGCGVE

-587 YRKSAEQGDATAQC
+587 YRKSAEQG
-601 NLGVMYENGRGVEQS
+601 
-616 EAEAV
+616 
-621 KWYRKSAEQGYA
+621 
-633 CAQCNLGVMYENGRG
+633 
-648 VEQSEA
+648 
-654 EAVKWYRKSAEQG
+654 
-667 YACAQCNLGLM
+667 
-678 YEKGRGVEQ
+678 
-687 SDMEA
+687 
-692 VKWYR
+692 
-697 KSAEQGYARA
+697 
-707 QCYLGEMYY
+707 
-716 DGRGVEKSD
+716 
-725 MEAVKWA
+725 
-732 RKSAEQGYARA
+732 
-743 QCHLGFMYEEGRGVE
+743 FF
-758 QSDMEAVKWYRKSAE
+758 
-773 QGHAT
+773 
-778 AQCNLGWMYES
+778 
-789 GRGVEQSNVEA
+789 
-800 VKWYRK
+800 
-806 AAEQGHATAQC
+806 
-817 NLGWMYENGRGVEQ
+817 
-831 SNVEAAKWY
+831 
-840 RKAAE
+840 
-845 QGNSRAQYNLGE
+845 RAQYNLGE
-857 MYYYGRGVEQ
+857 MYYYGRGMEQ

-893 MYRNG
+893 MYANG
-898 RGVEQSDMEAV
+898 RGVEQSNTEAVKWYRKAAEQGNANAQNDLGRMYVNGCGVEQSNVEAV
-909 KWYRKSAEQGHA
+909 KWYRKSAEQGNLHAQFNLGLMYPNGHGVEQSDVEAVRWFRKSAEQGHAGAQFNLGWMYQKGRGVEQSDMEAAKWFRKSAEQGHA
-921 TAQKNLAWMYREGR
+921 TAQNWLAWMYREGR

>member
-1 MKRLIVLGTLV
+1 MKRLIVLGTLALV
-12 LMGSLSRGALLE
+12 GSLSRGALLE

-70 AFLVVRSPAANAGD
+70 AFLVVRSPEANAGD

-125 SSQSAEAS
+125 SAQSAEAS

-180 TSSSGSASAWTRQ
+180 TSSSSSASAWTRQ

-401 DDILEPLPD
+401 DDISEPLPD

-460 MCYERGLG
+460 MCHDRGLG

-491 QNNLGYMYSDGR
+491 QNNLGCMYSDGR
-503 GVEQSEA
+503 GVEQS
-510 EAVKW
+510 
-515 YRKAAE
+515 
-521 QGHVYAQY
+521 
-529 NLGTCYD
+529 
-536 EGRGVKQSDAEAVK
+536 
-550 WYRKSAEQG
+550 
-559 DADAQNNLGVMY
+559 
-571 ESGRGVE
+571 
-578 QSNVEAVKW
+578 NVEA
-587 YRKSAEQGDATAQC
+587 A
-601 NLGVMYENGRGVEQS
+601 
-616 EAEAV
+616 
-621 KWYRKSAEQGYA
+621 KWYRKSAEQGYFH
-633 CAQCNLGVMYENGRG
+633 AQF
-648 VEQSEA
+648 
-654 EAVKWYRKSAEQG
+654 
-667 YACAQCNLGLM
+667 NLGLM
-678 YEKGRGVEQ
+678 YQNGHGVEQ

-692 VKWYR
+692 VKW
-697 KSAEQGYARA
+697 
-707 QCYLGEMYY
+707 
-716 DGRGVEKSD
+716 
-725 MEAVKWA
+725 
-732 RKSAEQGYARA
+732 
-743 QCHLGFMYEEGRGVE
+743 F
-758 QSDMEAVKWYRKSAE
+758 RKSAE

-806 AAEQGHATAQC
+806 AAEQGNSRAQC

>member
-1 MKRLIVLGTLV
+1 MKMKRLIVLGTLALV
-12 LMGSLSRGALLE
+12 GSLSRGALLE

-70 AFLVVRSPAANAGD
+70 AFLVVRSPEANAGD

-125 SSQSAEAS
+125 SAQSAEAS

-180 TSSSGSASAWTRQ
+180 TSSSSSASAWTRQ

-401 DDILEPLPD
+401 DDISEPLPD

-460 MCYERGLG
+460 MCHDRGLG

-491 QNNLGYMYSDGR
+491 QNNLGCMYSDGR
-503 GVEQSEA
+503 GVEQS
-510 EAVKW
+510 
-515 YRKAAE
+515 
-521 QGHVYAQY
+521 
-529 NLGTCYD
+529 
-536 EGRGVKQSDAEAVK
+536 
-550 WYRKSAEQG
+550 
-559 DADAQNNLGVMY
+559 
-571 ESGRGVE
+571 
-578 QSNVEAVKW
+578 NVEA
-587 YRKSAEQGDATAQC
+587 A
-601 NLGVMYENGRGVEQS
+601 
-616 EAEAV
+616 
-621 KWYRKSAEQGYA
+621 KWYRKSAEQGYFH
-633 CAQCNLGVMYENGRG
+633 AQF
-648 VEQSEA
+648 
-654 EAVKWYRKSAEQG
+654 
-667 YACAQCNLGLM
+667 NLGLM
-678 YEKGRGVEQ
+678 YQNGHGVEQ

-692 VKWYR
+692 VKW
-697 KSAEQGYARA
+697 
-707 QCYLGEMYY
+707 
-716 DGRGVEKSD
+716 
-725 MEAVKWA
+725 
-732 RKSAEQGYARA
+732 
-743 QCHLGFMYEEGRGVE
+743 F
-758 QSDMEAVKWYRKSAE
+758 RKSAE

-806 AAEQGHATAQC
+806 AAEQGHATAQCNLGWMYESGRGVEQSNVEAVKWYRKAAEQGNSRAQC

>member
-1 MKRLIVLGTLV
+1 MKRLIVLGALA
-12 LMGSLSRGALLE
+12 LMGSLARGALLE

-491 QNNLGYMYSDGR
+491 QNNLGYMYMYSDGR

-536 EGRGVKQSDAEAVK
+536 KGRGVKQSDAEAVK

-559 DADAQNNLGVMY
+559 YAYAQNNLGVMY
-571 ESGRGVE
+571 ENGRGVEQSDVEAVKWYRKAAEQGDADAQCDLGWMYRNGHGVGQSDTEAVKWYRKSAEQGNATAQCNLGWMYENGRGVE

-587 YRKSAEQGDATAQC
+587 YRKSAEQGDARAQC
-601 NLGVMYENGRGVEQS
+601 NLGWMYQNGHGVGQS
-616 EAEAV
+616 DAEAV
-621 KWYRKSAEQGYA
+621 KWYRKSTEQGNAYA
-633 CAQCNLGVMYENGRG
+633 QNN
-648 VEQSEA
+648 
-654 EAVKWYRKSAEQG
+654 
-667 YACAQCNLGLM
+667 
-678 YEKGRGVEQ
+678 
-687 SDMEA
+687 
-692 VKWYR
+692 
-697 KSAEQGYARA
+697 
-707 QCYLGEMYY
+707 
-716 DGRGVEKSD
+716 
-725 MEAVKWA
+725 
-732 RKSAEQGYARA
+732 
-743 QCHLGFMYEEGRGVE
+743 LGFMYE
-758 QSDMEAVKWYRKSAE
+758 K
-773 QGHAT
+773 
-778 AQCNLGWMYES
+778 
-789 GRGVEQSNVEA
+789 
-800 VKWYRK
+800 
-806 AAEQGHATAQC
+806 
-817 NLGWMYENGRGVEQ
+817 
-831 SNVEAAKWY
+831 
-840 RKAAE
+840 
-845 QGNSRAQYNLGE
+845 
-857 MYYYGRGVEQ
+857 
-867 SDVEAAKW
+867 
-875 YHKSAEQGY
+875 
-884 INAQNDLGW
+884 
-893 MYRNG
+893 G